1 MMFNQIL
8 ITVVI
13 VAVFIMYAAL
23 SLSAYRMIKQVCQ
36 KFLDMSRNWCRTV
49 NKRLGSHGRYAHGSL
64 SVLSLL
70 TVQC

>member
-36 KFLDMSRNWCRTV
+36 KTQRSTV
-49 NKRLGSHGRYAHGSL
+49 L
-64 SVLSLL
+64 
-70 TVQC
+70 VQDSE

>member
-36 KFLDMSRNWCRTV
+36 KFLEMV
-49 NKRLGSHGRYAHGSL
+49 EKL
-64 SVLSLL
+64 
-70 TVQC
+70 VQDSE

>member
-23 SLSAYRMIKQVCQ
+23 SLSAYRLIKPLCQ
-36 KFLDMSRNWCRTV
+36 KFLDLV
-49 NKRLGSHGRYAHGSL
+49 EKL
-64 SVLSLL
+64 
-70 TVQC
+70 VQDSE

>member
-23 SLSAYRMIKQVCQ
+23 SLSAYRLIKQVCQ
-36 KFLDMSRNWCRTV
+36 KFLDMVEKLVQDSKWA
-49 NKRLGSHGRYAHGSL
+49 YAHGSL